1 MERVAFANDGDGAVE
16 VVQSN
21 VCLGELVD
29 DADIIFV
36 EAVSIFDG
44 AEGSDFVASF
54 GVGFAEVK
62 PAGNVIGVEFE
73 RTVVNG
79 DAFRELL

>member
-1 MERVAFANDGDGAVE
+1 MERVAFANYGNGSVK

-21 VCLGELVD
+21 VCLGELVN
-29 DADIIFV
+29 DADVIFV

-44 AEGSDFVASF
+44 AEGADFVAGF
-54 GVGFAEVK
+54 GVSLTEVK

-79 DAFRELL
+79 NAFRELL